1 MGKHSTA
8 ALVVA
13 ELPIIKKESTIY
25 IGTSMIQSPYITAM
39 SIKPLFIFNRK
50 QYGVTAPISTNP
62 PSERDLEMTNDLIET
77 LREIGFFEA
86 EEEGEK
92 R

>member
-1 MGKHSTA
+1 
-8 ALVVA
+8 
-13 ELPIIKKESTIY
+13 
-25 IGTSMIQSPYITAM
+25 MIQSPYKAAR
-39 SIKPLFIFNRK
+39 SIIPSLIFDRK
-50 QYGVTAPISTNP
+50 QFGVTAPISTNP